1 MTDTPAAPRVL
12 IRTEGA
18 LGRLTLNRPE
28 AINALDEDMIATITE
43 ALVAWRDDSDV
54 QIVLIDGAGER
65 GMCAGGDVRRLHGQ
79 ITSDHP
85 EQAAEFF
92 RGEYAMN
99 AMIAEYPKPVVA
111 LADGITMGGG
121 IGLAGHAAIRVV
133 TERSKLAMPETR
145 IGFTPD
151 VGGTWLL
158 GRAPGRLGEYL
169 GLTGATMNGADAVYA
184 GFADHFVPSDRLDA
198 LREALAY
205 RAGQY
210 IEFLLKDGKR
220 RAYSIASAPSLE
232 RPLEL
237 HIRHLPGGLFTDHV
251 FGAMKERDILRFEGP
266 LGTFFLREES
276 DKPIVLLASGTGFA
290 PVKALVEH
298 LMHLKSTRPV
308 RLYWGGRRPQDLYM
322 DELCQAW
329 TTTLPDFQYVPVIS
343 DALPEDNWTGRTGY
357 VHAAVMQ
364 DIPDLSGWQVYACG
378 APVMVD
384 AARSE
389 YVAQCGLPA
398 DEFFADSFTTEAD
411 LAQE

>member
-1 MTDTPAAPRVL
+1 MTF
-12 IRTEGA
+12 
-18 LGRLTLNRPE
+18 
-28 AINALDEDMIATITE
+28 
-43 ALVAWRDDSDV
+43 
-54 QIVLIDGAGER
+54 
-65 GMCAGGDVRRLHGQ
+65 Q
-79 ITSDHP
+79 ITVQPSGTQFAC
-85 EQAAEFF
+85 E
-92 RGEYAMN
+92 
-99 AMIAEYPKPVVA
+99 
-111 LADGITMGGG
+111 ADETV
-121 IGLAGHAAIRVV
+121 LSAAIRAGVGLPYGCKNGACGSCKGKV
-133 TERSKLAMPETR
+133 
-145 IGFTPD
+145 
-151 VGGTWLL
+151 VGGTVTHKPHQARALSEQEKL
-158 GRAPGRLGEYL
+158 GGMSLFCCALPEGDVVIEAREIGGSSDYPIRKMPTRVQSVTRAAPDVAIVTLQL
-169 GLTGATMNGADAVYA
+169 PAN
-184 GFADHFVPSDRLDA
+184 
-198 LREALAY
+198 EALAY

-220 RAYSIASAPSLE
+220 RAYSIACAPTLE

-329 TTTLPDFQYVPVIS
+329 TTTMPDFQYVPVIS
-343 DALPEDNWTGRTGY
+343 DALSEDNWQGRTGY

-398 DEFFADSFTTEAD
+398 DEFFADAFTTEAD
-411 LAQE
+411 LAAE